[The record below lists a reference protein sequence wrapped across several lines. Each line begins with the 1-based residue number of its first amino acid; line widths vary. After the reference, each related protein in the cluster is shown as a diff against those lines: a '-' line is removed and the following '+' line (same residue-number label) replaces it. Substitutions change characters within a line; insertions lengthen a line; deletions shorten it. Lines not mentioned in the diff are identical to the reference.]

1 MNLRQKSLET
11 PKFPEGRQIIK
22 TVTNS
27 KKTHFS
33 NKDFSDFARQMS
45 QKEFGKEWQIDI
57 YEEKKLTL
65 TCPVPIPDEE
75 KN

>member
-27 KKTHFS
+27 KKTHFC

-65 TCPVPIPDEE
+65 TFPVPIPDEE

>member
-33 NKDFSDFARQMS
+33 NKDFSDFARHMS

-65 TCPVPIPDEE
+65 TFPVPIPDEE

>member
-1 MNLRQKSLET
+1 MNLRRKSLET

-65 TCPVPIPDEE
+65 TFPVPIPDEE

>member
-45 QKEFGKEWQIDI
+45 QKEFGKEWHMYI
-57 YEEKKLTL
+57 YEVKKLTL
-65 TCPVPIPDEE
+65 TFLVPIPDEE